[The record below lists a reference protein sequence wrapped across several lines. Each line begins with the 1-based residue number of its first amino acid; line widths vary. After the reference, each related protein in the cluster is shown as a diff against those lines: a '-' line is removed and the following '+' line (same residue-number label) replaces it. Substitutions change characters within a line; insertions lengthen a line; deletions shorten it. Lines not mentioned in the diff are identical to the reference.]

1 MEPRTL
7 EELYRRYAGELYLY
21 AYSLCQNEAQAQ
33 DLTAEAFCRALLAL
47 DGADAGWR
55 SWLYKVCRNLRLAPE
70 PPGPELAAEGDVL
83 EELLQEERRRA
94 VYRAVQALSPVDRE
108 IVTLHYYGG
117 LSLKEAGEAMGLTPG
132 AARTLLCRARKKLK
146 SRLEGQI

>member
-1 MEPRTL
+1 M
-7 EELYRRYAGELYLY
+7 
-21 AYSLCQNEAQAQ
+21 SLFQSQKKKAMKN
-33 DLTAEAFCRALLAL
+33 
-47 DGADAGWR
+47 R
-55 SWLYKVCRNLRLAPE
+55 SK
-70 PPGPELAAEGDVL
+70 ELA
-83 EELLQEERRRA
+83 LLQEERRRA

>member
-55 SWLYKVCRNLRLAPE
+55 SWLYKVCRNLWL
-70 PPGPELAAEGDVL
+70 DQVL

>member
-55 SWLYKVCRNLRLAPE
+55 SRLYKVCR
-70 PPGPELAAEGDVL
+70 PELAAEGDVL

>member
-1 MEPRTL
+1 MP
-7 EELYRRYAGELYLY
+7 
-21 AYSLCQNEAQAQ
+21 QP
-33 DLTAEAFCRALLAL
+33 
-47 DGADAGWR
+47 
-55 SWLYKVCRNLRLAPE
+55 VAPE

>member
-7 EELYRRYAGELYLY
+7 EELYRRYAGE
-21 AYSLCQNEAQAQ
+21 
-33 DLTAEAFCRALLAL
+33 
-47 DGADAGWR
+47 
-55 SWLYKVCRNLRLAPE
+55 
-70 PPGPELAAEGDVL
+70 
-83 EELLQEERRRA
+83 
-94 VYRAVQALSPVDRE
+94 
-108 IVTLHYYGG
+108 